1 MKEEQDLIE
10 FDDSDAIEFIKEL
23 LPDEAK
29 NTLSD
34 DDIQYVLDLIIEYYE
49 ENNLI
54 AEGDEVQESEIAE
67 DDMFEYISVKMKE
80 EKIVDLLPETL
91 QLILDG
97 EYAYGIS
104 IGIYE

>member
-1 MKEEQDLIE
+1 MQEEKDLIE
-10 FDDSDAIEFIKEL
+10 FDDSDAIEFIKNH
-23 LPDEAK
+23 LPEEVKSAVGDDE
-29 NTLSD
+29 
-34 DDIQYVLDLIIEYYE
+34 IQYVLDLVIDYYE

-54 AEGDEVQESEIAE
+54 AEEDEVLESEIAE
-67 DDMFEYISVKMKE
+67 DDMFAYILAKMKE
-80 EKIVDLLPETL
+80 ENFVNLSEETL